1 MQTKYVKLEDV
12 IAILKANIQ
21 FNQQKKM
28 KLEKAARKVTGESLS
43 TITDRLIL
51 DTTIKQDEA
60 LMNLFLDKLNVY
72 DPNGEIADEKSIEE
86 NNCGIY

>member
-1 MQTKYVKLEDV
+1 MQTKYVKLDDV

-28 KLEKAARKVTGESLS
+28 KLEKAVRKVTGESLS

-51 DTTIKQDEA
+51 NTAIKQSEA
-60 LMNLFLDKLNVY
+60 LMETIVEKLPIYEVDIN
-72 DPNGEIADEKSIEE
+72 EKPFEE
-86 NNCGIY
+86 NT

>member
-28 KLEKAARKVTGESLS
+28 KLEKATRKVAGESLS

-51 DTTIKQDEA
+51 DATIKQDEA

-86 NNCGIY
+86 NN

>member
-86 NNCGIY
+86 NN

>member
-1 MQTKYVKLEDV
+1 MQTKYVKLDDV
-12 IAILKANIQ
+12 ISILKANIQ

-28 KLEKAARKVTGESLS
+28 KLEKAAKKVTGESLS

-86 NNCGIY
+86 NN

>member
-1 MQTKYVKLEDV
+1 MQTKYVKLDDV

-28 KLEKAARKVTGESLS
+28 KLEKATRKVTGESLS

-51 DTTIKQDEA
+51 DTAIKQSEA
-60 LMNLFLDKLNVY
+60 LMETIVEKLPIYEVDIN
-72 DPNGEIADEKSIEE
+72 EKPFEE
-86 NNCGIY
+86 NT

>member
-1 MQTKYVKLEDV
+1 MQAKYVKLDDV

-28 KLEKAARKVTGESLS
+28 KLEKAVRKVTGESLS

-51 DTTIKQDEA
+51 DTAIKQSEA
-60 LMNLFLDKLNVY
+60 LMETIVEKLPIYEVDIN
-72 DPNGEIADEKSIEE
+72 EKPFKE
-86 NNCGIY
+86 NT

>member
-1 MQTKYVKLEDV
+1 MQTKYVKLDDV

-43 TITDRLIL
+43 TIMDRLIL

-86 NNCGIY
+86 NN

>member
-1 MQTKYVKLEDV
+1 MQTKYVKLDDV

-28 KLEKAARKVTGESLS
+28 KLEKAVRKVTGESLS

-51 DTTIKQDEA
+51 DTAIKQSEA
-60 LMNLFLDKLNVY
+60 LMETIVEKLLIYEVDIN
-72 DPNGEIADEKSIEE
+72 EKPFEE
-86 NNCGIY
+86 NT

>member
-28 KLEKAARKVTGESLS
+28 KLEKAARKVT
-43 TITDRLIL
+43 
-51 DTTIKQDEA
+51 
-60 LMNLFLDKLNVY
+60 
-72 DPNGEIADEKSIEE
+72 
-86 NNCGIY
+86 

>member
-1 MQTKYVKLEDV
+1 MQTKYVKLDDV

-60 LMNLFLDKLNVY
+60 LMNIFLDKLNVY

-86 NNCGIY
+86 NN

>member
-1 MQTKYVKLEDV
+1 MQTKYVKLDDV

-21 FNQQKKM
+21 FNQQIKT

-51 DTTIKQDEA
+51 DTAIKQSEA
-60 LMNLFLDKLNVY
+60 LMETIVEKL
-72 DPNGEIADEKSIEE
+72 P
-86 NNCGIY
+86 IYEVDIDA

>member
-1 MQTKYVKLEDV
+1 MQTKYVKLDDV

-60 LMNLFLDKLNVY
+60 LMETIVEKLPIYEVDIN
-72 DPNGEIADEKSIEE
+72 EKPFEE
-86 NNCGIY
+86 NT

>member
-1 MQTKYVKLEDV
+1 MQTKYVKLDDV

-72 DPNGEIADEKSIEE
+72 DPNGEIVNEKSIEE
-86 NNCGIY
+86 NN

>member
-1 MQTKYVKLEDV
+1 MQTKYVKLDDV

-28 KLEKAARKVTGESLS
+28 KLEKSARKVTGESLS

-60 LMNLFLDKLNVY
+60 LMETIVEKLPIYEVDIN
-72 DPNGEIADEKSIEE
+72 EKPFEE
-86 NNCGIY
+86 NT

>member
-1 MQTKYVKLEDV
+1 MQTKYVKLDDV

-51 DTTIKQDEA
+51 DATIKQDEA

-86 NNCGIY
+86 NN

>member
-1 MQTKYVKLEDV
+1 MQTKYVKLDDV

-28 KLEKAARKVTGESLS
+28 KLEKAVRKVTGESLS

-51 DTTIKQDEA
+51 DATIKQDEA
-60 LMNLFLDKLNVY
+60 LMETIVEKLPIYEVDIN
-72 DPNGEIADEKSIEE
+72 EKPFEE
-86 NNCGIY
+86 NT

>member
-1 MQTKYVKLEDV
+1 MQTKYVKLDDV

-28 KLEKAARKVTGESLS
+28 KIEKAVRKVTGESLS

-51 DTTIKQDEA
+51 DTAIKQSEA
-60 LMNLFLDKLNVY
+60 LMETIVEKLPIYEVDIN
-72 DPNGEIADEKSIEE
+72 EKPFEE
-86 NNCGIY
+86 NT

>member
-28 KLEKAARKVTGESLS
+28 KLEKATRKVTGESLS
-43 TITDRLIL
+43 TITDQLIL
-51 DTTIKQDEA
+51 DTAIKQSEA
-60 LMNLFLDKLNVY
+60 LMETIVEKLPIYEVDIN
-72 DPNGEIADEKSIEE
+72 EKPFEE
-86 NNCGIY
+86 NT

>member
-28 KLEKAARKVTGESLS
+28 KLEKATRKVTRESLS

-51 DTTIKQDEA
+51 DATIKQDEA

-86 NNCGIY
+86 NN

>member
-1 MQTKYVKLEDV
+1 MRTKYVKLDDV

-43 TITDRLIL
+43 TIMDRLIL

-72 DPNGEIADEKSIEE
+72 DPNGEIVNEKSIEE
-86 NNCGIY
+86 NN

>member
-1 MQTKYVKLEDV
+1 MQTKYVKLDDV

-28 KLEKAARKVTGESLS
+28 KLEKPVRKVTGESLS

-51 DTTIKQDEA
+51 DTAIKQSEA
-60 LMNLFLDKLNVY
+60 LMDTIVEKLPIYEVDIN
-72 DPNGEIADEKSIEE
+72 EKPFEE
-86 NNCGIY
+86 NT

>member
-28 KLEKAARKVTGESLS
+28 TLEKATRKVTGESLS

-51 DTTIKQDEA
+51 DATIKQDEA
-60 LMNLFLDKLNVY
+60 LMETIVEKLPIYEVDIN
-72 DPNGEIADEKSIEE
+72 EKPFEE
-86 NNCGIY
+86 ST

>member
-1 MQTKYVKLEDV
+1 MQTKYVKLDDV

-51 DTTIKQDEA
+51 DATIKQDEA

-72 DPNGEIADEKSIEE
+72 DPNGEIVNEKSIEE
-86 NNCGIY
+86 NN

>member
-1 MQTKYVKLEDV
+1 MQTKYVKLDDV

-60 LMNLFLDKLNVY
+60 LMNVFLDKLDIY
-72 DPNGEIADEKSIEE
+72 DLNGEIVNEKSIEE
-86 NNCGIY
+86 NN

>member
-1 MQTKYVKLEDV
+1 MQTKYVKLDDV

-43 TITDRLIL
+43 TIMDRLIL

-72 DPNGEIADEKSIEE
+72 DPNGEIVNEKSIEE
-86 NNCGIY
+86 NN

>member
-1 MQTKYVKLEDV
+1 MQAKYVKLDDV

-51 DTTIKQDEA
+51 DTAIKQSEA
-60 LMNLFLDKLNVY
+60 LMETIVEKLPIYEVDIN
-72 DPNGEIADEKSIEE
+72 EKPFKE
-86 NNCGIY
+86 NT

>member
-1 MQTKYVKLEDV
+1 MQTKYVKLDDV

-51 DTTIKQDEA
+51 DTAIKQSEA
-60 LMNLFLDKLNVY
+60 LMETIVEKLPIYEVDIN
-72 DPNGEIADEKSIEE
+72 EKPFEE
-86 NNCGIY
+86 NT

>member
-1 MQTKYVKLEDV
+1 MQTKYMKLEDV

-28 KLEKAARKVTGESLS
+28 KLEKATRKVTGESLS

-51 DTTIKQDEA
+51 DTAIKQSEA
-60 LMNLFLDKLNVY
+60 LMETIVEKLPIYEVDIN
-72 DPNGEIADEKSIEE
+72 EKPFEE
-86 NNCGIY
+86 NT

>member
-12 IAILKANIQ
+12 IAILKAKIQ

-86 NNCGIY
+86 NN